1 MLTHITIEGFKS
13 LLKIP
18 DLELGR
24 VNVFI
29 GANGSG
35 KSAFLEAFG
44 VLGAAIAGRVDDTAL
59 RHRGVRP
66 GVPALYKTSLKNEK
80 YRRVISLKAMGVWEK
95 TIAEYSVALDNLIEE
110 PSDAWTY
117 TNEMLRQGDQRLIGR
132 SPAGKSAPADIL
144 EHLGG
149 LSQELRPDAGLIAVV
164 RGFKELD
171 GAPHTLLQ
179 VLENYAIFAPTT
191 PVLRGIEPDSSQ
203 REPLG
208 LSGGRLPEALE
219 QILDAK
225 KRRFGDLNLDDVLEL
240 LDWVDEV
247 DVALPSKQ
255 FLSPNVPTLRRVVR
269 FTDKWMRQG
278 RNRLSAYDASE
289 GSLYVLFML
298 ALAAHS
304 KSPQLF
310 AIDNF
315 DQAMHP
321 TLARQ
326 VTRLFCQAILAS
338 KRQVLLTTHNPLV
351 LDGLNLNNP
360 EIRLFAVERSY
371 QTGGATK
378 IYRVEI
384 APGVLAEAKDKG
396 WTLSDL
402 WVMGRIGAVPDL

>member
-18 DLELGR
+18 DLELGQ

-35 KSAFLEAFG
+35 KSAFLEALG
-44 VLGAAIAGRVDDTAL
+44 VLGAAVAGRVEDTAL
-59 RHRGVRP
+59 RSRGVRP
-66 GVPALYKTSLKNEK
+66 GVPALYKTSLKDER
-80 YRRVISLKAMGVWEK
+80 YRRVISLKAVGAWDAE
-95 TIAEYSVALDNLIEE
+95 TAEYSVALDNLIEE

-117 TNEMLRQGDQRLIGR
+117 TNEMLRRGDLRLIGR
-132 SPAGKSAPADIL
+132 SPAGKNAPADIL
-144 EHLGG
+144 EHLSG

-164 RGFKELD
+164 RGFKELN

-179 VLENYAIFAPTT
+179 VLEDYAIFAPTT
-191 PVLRGIEPDSSQ
+191 PVLRGIEPDASQ

-219 QILDAK
+219 QLLNS
-225 KRRFGDLNLDDVLEL
+225 RRRQFGDLDLDDVLEL
-240 LDWVDEV
+240 LDWVADV
-247 DVALPSKQ
+247 DVTPPSNQ
-255 FLSPNVPTLRRVVR
+255 FLSPNVPSLRRFVR
-269 FTDKWMRQG
+269 FTDRWMRTG

-289 GSLYVLFML
+289 GALYVLFML
-298 ALAAHS
+298 ILAAHP

-326 VTRLFCQAILAS
+326 VTRLFCQAMLAS
-338 KRQVLLTTHNPLV
+338 QRQVLLTTHNPLV

-360 EIRLFAVERSY
+360 AIRLFAVERTY
-371 QTGGATK
+371 QTGGATQ
-378 IYRVEI
+378 IHRVEI
-384 APGVLAEAKDKG
+384 APGVLAEAKEKG

-402 WVMGRIGAVPDL
+402 WVMGRIGAVPNL